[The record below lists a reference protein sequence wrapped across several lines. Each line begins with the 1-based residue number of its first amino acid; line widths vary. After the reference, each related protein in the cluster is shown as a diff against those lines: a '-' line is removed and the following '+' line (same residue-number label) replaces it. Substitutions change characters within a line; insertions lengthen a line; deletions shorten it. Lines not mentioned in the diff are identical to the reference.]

1 MAARGR
7 GCPAAAAAN
16 RRTSGKLDGSIIAAT
31 IACHATR
38 KSASASA

>member
-7 GCPAAAAAN
+7 GWPAAEAAKS
-16 RRTSGKLDGSIIAAT
+16 RTSGKLDGSIIAAT

-38 KSASASA
+38 KSTSASP